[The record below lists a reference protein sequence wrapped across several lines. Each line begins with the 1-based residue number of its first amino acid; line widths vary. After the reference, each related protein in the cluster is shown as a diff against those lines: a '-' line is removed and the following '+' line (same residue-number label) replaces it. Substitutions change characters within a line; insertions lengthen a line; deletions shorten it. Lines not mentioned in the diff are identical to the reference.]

1 MLQGKPYDSHPW
13 RVDHILH
20 CEVSNPSLFLEGI
33 GAIFMASVCERFM
46 KTRHGKNE
54 TVWITRCVKV
64 PIVEMMRGI
73 RFRSPST
80 TLRILKPA
88 PHSIFTNRQR
98 KPFSSLSHLRR
109 VSWDSG
115 QRFLTLEKYSD
126 CVRRSWQLT
135 QKEAPSP
142 FQISRIK
149 SSAR

>member
-1 MLQGKPYDSHPW
+1 MFQGRPYDNHPW
-13 RVDHILH
+13 RVEHILH
-20 CEVSNPSLFLEGI
+20 CEVSNPSLSLKDI

-46 KTRHGKNE
+46 KTRHGKNDF
-54 TVWITRCVKV
+54 VWITRCVKIS
-64 PIVEMMRGI
+64 IVEMMRGV

-88 PHSIFTNRQR
+88 PRSILTIRQR
-98 KPFSSLSHLRR
+98 KSLPKSFPP
-109 VSWDSG
+109 
-115 QRFLTLEKYSD
+115 QACFLELGSAVHDPREYLY

-142 FQISRIK
+142 FQTSRIN